1 MDPVLSIDLRPLVYA
16 YRFVLAH
23 DNAPVRG

>member
-1 MDPVLSIDLRPLVYA
+1 MDVIGSVDLRPLVYA

-23 DNAPVRG
+23 GNAPVRG